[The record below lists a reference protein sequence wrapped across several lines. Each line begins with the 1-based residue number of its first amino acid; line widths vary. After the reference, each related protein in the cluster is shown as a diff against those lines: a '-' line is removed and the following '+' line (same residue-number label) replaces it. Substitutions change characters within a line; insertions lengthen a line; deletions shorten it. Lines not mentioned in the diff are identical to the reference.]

1 MRIKE
6 HRIVG
11 KYIADQCCKFT
22 KAASRSAFMTG
33 AALPSNKSRS
43 IKNCLEQT
51 LKYLDILTEKKRCEW
66 KVRDYYNAGRL
77 IYFISESFSGLNKAY
92 YSAMPFDRF
101 VYNRELGRILHDYT
115 GSQDGCGE
123 KACDE
128 SLYEY
133 ICKCHIK
140 FITSST
146 TACED
151 CRLIIRMTCAAAR
164 ELIPDVAA

>member
-51 LKYLDILTEKKRCEW
+51 LKYLDILTEKSAANGKSEITTTQ
-66 KVRDYYNAGRL
+66 AGL
-77 IYFISESFSGLNKAY
+77 STSYPKA
-92 YSAMPFDRF
+92 FR
-101 VYNRELGRILHDYT
+101 G
-115 GSQDGCGE
+115 
-123 KACDE
+123 
-128 SLYEY
+128 
-133 ICKCHIK
+133 
-140 FITSST
+140 
-146 TACED
+146 
-151 CRLIIRMTCAAAR
+151 
-164 ELIPDVAA
+164 